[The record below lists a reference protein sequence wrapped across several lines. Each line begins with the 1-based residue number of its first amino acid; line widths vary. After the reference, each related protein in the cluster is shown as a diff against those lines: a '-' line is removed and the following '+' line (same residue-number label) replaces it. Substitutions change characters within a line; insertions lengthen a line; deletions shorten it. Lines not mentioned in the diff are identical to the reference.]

1 MIKDNETL
9 NQRRKLSYM
18 INVWDDVSLPY
29 TIDYDN
35 IINNVIKFFETESEL
50 VYPAK
55 SYFVAIVYAKCLE
68 KYFSIPFYESLD
80 YEDLLFDDKY
90 FVKYSDNNDVYD
102 KIIEKIGDI
111 WQYKSIDKTVEY
123 FKKEFLL

>member
-68 KYFSIPFYESLD
+68 KYFNIPFYESLD

>member
-55 SYFVAIVYAKCLE
+55 SYFVAIVYSKCLE
-68 KYFSIPFYESLD
+68 KYFNIPFYESLD